1 MGPTPA
7 EKLATVRDRMS
18 VVPDLVV
25 MADPR
30 VSRIPVIECGEELVD
45 LRDLGAVLVDPRRA
59 DVAGR
64 FALVRASV
72 AERLERA
79 AYTLPSSLRLL
90 VVEAYRPAVLQLE
103 YFLRH
108 RERVA
113 SSRPDVDATQLQELI
128 SQYIAPPELSP
139 HVAGAAVDVTLCRTD
154 GTELDLGTPVQVTP
168 QDSEMACYTTA
179 PNVGRHAAA
188 QRRLLVDALTKGGL
202 VNYPSQWWHWSY
214 GDRYWAMET
223 GASAAMYGP
232 LAR

>member
-1 MGPTPA
+1 
-7 EKLATVRDRMS
+7 MS
-18 VVPDLVV
+18 VVPDVVV

-30 VSRIPVIECGEELVD
+30 VSRIPVIECGEALVD

-59 DVAGR
+59 DPAGR

-72 AERLERA
+72 AERLELA
-79 AYTLPSSLRLL
+79 AHTLPSSLRLL

-108 RERVA
+108 RDRVA
-113 SSRPDVDATQLQELI
+113 ASNPGADATLLQELI
-128 SQYIAPPELSP
+128 SRYIAPPDHSP

-168 QDSEMACYTTA
+168 QDSEMACYTAA

-188 QRRLLVDALTKGGL
+188 QRRLLVDALTRGGL
-202 VNYPSQWWHWSY
+202 VNYPSLWWQWSY

-223 GASAAMYGP
+223 GAPTAIYGP
-232 LAR
+232 VAR